1 MYQYVIEKVEI
12 NPSILQANQK
22 FLENG
27 GGLEGWSDFYRL
39 LRTEPIKKQN
49 KKKTRITLRSKW
61 CFYFIEKARNV
72 LFLDYRMFLI
82 LDYDWDCLFPE
93 TRTFLVLDEE
103 RGGREPL

>member
-1 MYQYVIEKVEI
+1 M
-12 NPSILQANQK
+12 
-22 FLENG
+22 G
-27 GGLEGWSDFYRL
+27 GGLEGGSEFYRL
-39 LRTEPIKKQN
+39 LRTEPIKKE
-49 KKKTRITLRSKW
+49 KIRITLRSKW
-61 CFYFIEKARNV
+61 CFYFIGKARNF